1 MLTNQTNTEGSNTTL
16 VRESPELISRA
27 GIFGDYVREVVFPVH
42 KYTILHDKEANPRDF
57 DPQYKMI
64 CHEMDREFYLE
75 TRFRHKSTID
85 TYKIQW
91 CIQEELNRYK
101 ELEGNAKVFLA
112 LGLGEDPHKPTQLF
126 IIPISSIH
134 FTSFYET
141 FLDKY
146 AFYPGK
152 PVFNGALWRIN

>member
-1 MLTNQTNTEGSNTTL
+1 MVVKEA
-16 VRESPELISRA
+16 PELVSRA
-27 GIFGDYVREVVFPVH
+27 GIFGNYVRDIIFPEH
-42 KYTILHDKEANPRDF
+42 KYTILKDPKTPSLDI

-91 CIQEELNRYK
+91 CLEEEFNRYK
-101 ELEGNAKVFLA
+101 ELENDAKVFLA
-112 LGLGEDPHKPTQLF
+112 LGMGEDQSNPTQIY
-126 IIPISSIH
+126 IIPLPSIH
-134 FTSFYET
+134 FASFYET

-152 PVFNGALWRIN
+152 PIFNGALWRIN

>member
-1 MLTNQTNTEGSNTTL
+1 MKEAVPSVITEAPDF
-16 VRESPELISRA
+16 VSRA
-27 GIFGDYVREVVFPVH
+27 GIFGDYVRAVVFPEH
-42 KYTILHDKEANPRDF
+42 KYTIITDASHRDI

-75 TRFRHKSTID
+75 TRFMHKSTID

-91 CIQEELNRYK
+91 CLQEEFERYK
-101 ELEGNAKVFLA
+101 ELEKDTKVFLA
-112 LGLGEDPHKPTQLF
+112 LGMGEKPTHPTQLF
-126 IIPISSIH
+126 IIPLSSIH
-134 FTSFYET
+134 FASFYET

>member
-1 MLTNQTNTEGSNTTL
+1 MYTSQSNNIEKE
-16 VRESPELISRA
+16 VASQMEAPEYVTRA
-27 GIFGDYVREVVFPVH
+27 GIFGDYVRNIVFPEH
-42 KYTILHDKEANPRDF
+42 KYTILHSKTAKPEI
-57 DPQYKMI
+57 DPQYKMV

-75 TRFRHKSTID
+75 TRFRHKSSID

-91 CIQEELNRYK
+91 CFQEELNRYK
-101 ELEGNAKVFLA
+101 ELENEAKVFLA
-112 LGLGEDPHKPTQLF
+112 LGFGEDPAKPTQVY

>member
-1 MLTNQTNTEGSNTTL
+1 MISALP
-16 VRESPELISRA
+16 ESLDFISRG
-27 GIFGDYVREVVFPVH
+27 GIFGEYVRSIIFPEH
-42 KYTILHDKEANPRDF
+42 KYTILHDPKSPKLDI
-57 DPQYKMI
+57 DPQYKMV

-75 TRFRHKSTID
+75 TRFRHKSTAD
-85 TYKIQW
+85 AYKIQW
-91 CIQEELNRYK
+91 CIQEELLRYK
-101 ELEGNAKVFLA
+101 ELENEAKVFLA
-112 LGLGEDPHKPTQLF
+112 LGFGDDPAHPTQVY